1 MGIDIQAKTLDGDTE
16 YFRIDVPPDR
26 CPQCHT
32 AVHPKWIS
40 QHISF
45 NKSEAYLTFLCTSR
59 RCLRPF
65 VATYRRTSFHGNDY
79 ALKFTA
85 PRTTVRSSFPE
96 TISQV
101 SPTFCEVYGQVENAS
116 SDDLEQLVGIGLRK
130 ALEFLVKDFSK
141 SEHPDSA
148 MEVER
153 MPLGKCIDTYI
164 SDQNVLQCAKRA
176 AWLGND
182 ETHYIRKW
190 TDKDVSDLYL
200 LVRLTVN
207 WIDNH
212 LLTKK
217 YVNEMSGG
225 A

>member
-1 MGIDIQAKTLDGDTE
+1 MSMDLQAKTLDGQAE
-16 YFRIDVPPDR
+16 HFRINALPDR

-32 AVHPKWIS
+32 AVHPKLLS
-40 QHISF
+40 QHLSSE
-45 NKSEAYLTFLCTSR
+45 KSEAYLTFLCTSR

-65 VATYRRTSFHGNDY
+65 VATYRRASNHGNDY
-79 ALKFTA
+79 ALRSTA
-85 PRTTVRSSFPE
+85 PRTTIRSDFPE
-96 TISQV
+96 SITEV
-101 SPTFCEVYGQVENAS
+101 SPTFCEIHGQVENAKAEGL
-116 SDDLEQLVGIGLRK
+116 DQLVGIGLRK
-130 ALEFLVKDFSK
+130 GLEFLVKDFSK
-141 SEHPDSA
+141 SEHPDAATEIEST
-148 MEVER
+148 
-153 MPLGKCIDTYI
+153 PLGKCIDTYI

-190 TDKDVSDLYL
+190 TDKDVSDLQL

-212 LLTKK
+212 VLTKK
-217 YVNEMSGG
+217 YVSEMSGG

>member
-1 MGIDIQAKTLDGDTE
+1 MTIKLQAKTLDGATE
-16 YFRIDVPPDR
+16 YFTIDVSPDR

-32 AVHPKWIS
+32 AVHPKLLG
-40 QHISF
+40 QHLSSD
-45 NKSEAYLTFLCTSR
+45 KSEAYVIFLCTSR

-65 VATYRRTSFHGNDY
+65 IATCSRTSFHGNAY
-79 ALKFTA
+79 RLRFTA
-85 PRTTVRSSFPE
+85 PKTKARSTFNE
-96 TISQV
+96 AIQEL
-101 SPTFCEVYGQVENAS
+101 SPVFCEIYGQVESAQA
-116 SDDLEQLVGIGLRK
+116 DGLDQLGGIGLRK
-130 ALEFLVKDFSK
+130 GLEFLVKDFSK

-148 MEVER
+148 ADIER
-153 MPLGKCIDTYI
+153 MPLGKCIDRYI

-190 TDKDVSDLYL
+190 SDKDVSDLHL

-207 WIDNH
+207 WVDNH

-217 YVNEMSGG
+217 YVEEMSGG

>member
-1 MGIDIQAKTLDGDTE
+1 MHIDLQAKNLDGQTE
-16 YFRIDVPPDR
+16 YFKVDTPPDR

-32 AVHPKWIS
+32 AVHPKLLTPHLS
-40 QHISF
+40 
-45 NKSEAYLTFLCTSR
+45 NDKSEVYLTYLCTSR

-65 VATYRRTSFHGNDY
+65 IATYRRTSFHGNDY
-79 ALKFTA
+79 ALRSTA
-85 PRTTVRSSFPE
+85 PRTKARSSFPDSI
-96 TISQV
+96 TAV
-101 SPTFCEVYGQVENAS
+101 SPTFCEIYGQVETAS
-116 SDDLEQLVGIGLRK
+116 SDGLDQLVGIGLRK
-130 ALEFLVKDFSK
+130 ALEFLIKDFSK
-141 SEHPDSA
+141 SEHPNA
-148 MEVER
+148 VEKIQS
-153 MPLGKCIDTYI
+153 MPLAKCIDTYV

-190 TDKDVSDLYL
+190 SDKDVSDLYL

-212 LLTKK
+212 LLTKS
-217 YVNEMSGG
+217 YITEMPSG